1 MFPELIAAVTLD
13 PILDATSVLQSLNFK
28 TNSMKFKNQVCT
40 TVSQFEHKF
49 NIKDDDWEQLHFADV
64 KYDKQGITM
73 FCGGQVSSLDWSPSN
88 SRINFL
94 AVACNND
101 DSRETNQMVSQTQK
115 SIIQIF
121 QFNNLSTK

>member
-1 MFPELIAAVTLD
+1 MD
-13 PILDATSVLQSLNFK
+13 PILDATSVLQSLNFN
-28 TNSMKFKNQVCT
+28 TNSMKFTNRICT

-49 NIKDDDWEQLHFADV
+49 NIKDDDWEQLHFSDV

-88 SRINFL
+88 SNFNFL

-101 DSRETNQMVSQTQK
+101 ESRESNQMVTQTQK
-115 SIIQIF
+115 SVIQIF
-121 QFNNLSTK
+121 QFNNLTIR